1 MALSLPGFF
10 RRGPQP
16 LIGIDISSSSVKL
29 VELSA
34 GAKTGLRLERY
45 AIEPIERGAVV
56 DGNIEN
62 PEQVG
67 DALTRAVKRSGTR
80 AKSAA
85 LALPSSAVI
94 SKRIM
99 LAAGLIEE
107 DYDLQVESE
116 ASQYIPFAIDEV
128 NLDYQIL
135 GLAAQST
142 EDVEVLLAASR
153 KEKVEDRVAVAEM
166 AGLTPTVIDC
176 EPYAARIAI
185 DHVSSFLPNHGDSM
199 ILAVFDIGQSNTS
212 LTVVFNGQTI
222 FERDQNFGGLLLT
235 QEIMRLYGLTFEE
248 SEQKKR
254 SGELPDNYAS
264 ELLAP
269 FVEQATTEA
278 ARALQFF
285 FTSTPYS
292 RVDRIFLAGGCAVTP
307 GLAESVADRSRVP
320 TEIMSPFQGMEV
332 GSGIRERQFRLD
344 APALMVGCG
353 LAMRRFDK

>member
-1 MALSLPGFF
+1 VALSLPGFF

-62 PEQVG
+62 PEQVA

-166 AGLTPTVIDC
+166 AGLTPTVIDV

-307 GLAESVADRSRVP
+307 GLAESIADRSRVP